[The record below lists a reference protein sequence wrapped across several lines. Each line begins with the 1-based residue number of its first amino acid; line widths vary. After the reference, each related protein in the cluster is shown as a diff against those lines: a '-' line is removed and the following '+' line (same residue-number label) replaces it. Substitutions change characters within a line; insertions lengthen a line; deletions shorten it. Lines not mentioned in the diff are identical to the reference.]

1 MRKRKEDTKKICRKF
16 QDRWS
21 GRLDKVKEQ
30 YLTEE
35 HGEKEFIKKKS
46 PRDSVWL
53 FFYILLQR
61 IIQIKN
67 TIKFLIKI

>member
-1 MRKRKEDTKKICRKF
+1 MESKLGEKKEDTKKICRKF
-16 QDRWS
+16 RDHWS

-35 HGEKEFIKKKS
+35 HGEKELKKKKS

-53 FFYILLQR
+53 FFIFYY
-61 IIQIKN
+61 KG
-67 TIKFLIKI
+67 

>member
-35 HGEKEFIKKKS
+35 HGEKEFIKKK
-46 PRDSVWL
+46 VL
-53 FFYILLQR
+53 ETVCGCFFIFYY
-61 IIQIKN
+61 KG
-67 TIKFLIKI
+67 